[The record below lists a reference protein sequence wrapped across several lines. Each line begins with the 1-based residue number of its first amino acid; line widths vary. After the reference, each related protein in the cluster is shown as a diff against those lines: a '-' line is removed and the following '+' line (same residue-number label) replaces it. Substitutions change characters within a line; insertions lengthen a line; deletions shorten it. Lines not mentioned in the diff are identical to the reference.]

1 MATLAPL
8 PPVERRSKLA
18 APRGRVQRKAIE
30 AVARGGWF
38 VALDQNGEH
47 LVVRLPPRVERG
59 S

>member
-8 PPVERRSKLA
+8 PSTARRRQLA
-18 APRGRVQRKAIE
+18 AARGRVHRKVID

-38 VALDQNGEH
+38 VALDRNGEH

>member
-8 PPVERRSKLA
+8 PTTTRRRELVA
-18 APRGRVQRKAIE
+18 ARGRAHRKVID

-38 VALDQNGEH
+38 IALDRNGEH